1 MRAHAGAGGGE
12 LGLEE
17 DSEFCV
23 GNWEHGSQSRKHGIT
38 RELQGAS
45 DEPGRVPGAPALLGT
60 KAESGLGGTT
70 EPGKQVCGGRE
81 LRAANRRGPL
91 TARRVTENL
100 CLQPTL
106 RRTLQ
111 RTLRNDRYTLGTLI
125 PSKETSEKF
134 LSVVAGG
141 GGGDGRNTALCP
153 ACGLGPQPSY
163 WGAQHRS
170 RCRGQGPLC
179 EARHPEHRQWNP
191 LRRGWH
197 TGAVSPAG
205 DKGEPSLQNQHE
217 YPHGWEACHRE
228 QLLLG
233 KLLCLKGCLF
243 TPACAGSIL

>member
-141 GGGDGRNTALCP
+141 GGGRKEHGSVPSMRPWATAQL
-153 ACGLGPQPSY
+153 LGCT
-163 WGAQHRS
+163 AQVTL
-170 RCRGQGPLC
+170 QG
-179 EARHPEHRQWNP
+179 
-191 LRRGWH
+191 
-197 TGAVSPAG
+197 TGA
-205 DKGEPSLQNQHE
+205 SL
-217 YPHGWEACHRE
+217 
-228 QLLLG
+228 
-233 KLLCLKGCLF
+233 
-243 TPACAGSIL
+243 